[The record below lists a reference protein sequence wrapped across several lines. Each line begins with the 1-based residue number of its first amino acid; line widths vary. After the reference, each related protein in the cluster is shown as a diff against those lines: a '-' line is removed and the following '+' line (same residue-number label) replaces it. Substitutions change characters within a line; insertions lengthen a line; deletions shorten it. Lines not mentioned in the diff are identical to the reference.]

1 VPWEALLRGW
11 VVAIAVL
18 GLTLPAAPD
27 AGAAK
32 RGSRDQADG
41 PRGKVR
47 QLRGA
52 MLTPNWSVDGSPF
65 LFNEAQ
71 QRTELENVCVMGG
84 NLVRFHVDWSQLEPA
99 GLDPSYLARM
109 DQVLSWA
116 AACRIR
122 VILNL
127 VGSPCWAI
135 QPTPCRGSTWI
146 FTPPR
151 PGSFETVARFLLS
164 RYPRLYAIEVWNEPN
179 WSFWNGTPAEYAAL
193 VNEAVTA
200 RNALGSS
207 TKVLAGALLMD
218 AISYPGA
225 IGYLEA
231 LYQAGMRGH
240 DGISIHPYSAGCW
253 PACGAFVDPARPRS
267 PFRVAIKG
275 TRRVM
280 IRYGD
285 PGGIYLT
292 EFGFATCPALPGCV
306 AEATAA
312 RWLASSFQ
320 VAAGYRYV
328 HGLTAFSMRDFAAPS
343 DLDPPWDLR
352 SGILRHDLTPKPAY
366 RRLRSVLWRLER
378 RRVGRRHRG
387 RGYR

>member
-1 VPWEALLRGW
+1 MLWDGRLRGW
-11 VVAIAVL
+11 MIAIAIL
-18 GLTLPAAPD
+18 GVTLPTVPD

-32 RGSRDQADG
+32 RGSRDHADG
-41 PRGKVR
+41 RPGKVR

-52 MLTPNWSVDGSPF
+52 MLTPNWSVEGSPF
-65 LFNEAQ
+65 LFNAAQ

-84 NLVRFHVDWSQLEPA
+84 NLVRFHVDWSELEPA
-99 GLDPSYLARM
+99 AYDPSYLTRM
-109 DQVLSWA
+109 DQVLTWA
-116 AACRIR
+116 AACHIQ

-127 VGSPCWAI
+127 IGSPCWAI

-151 PGSFETVARFLLS
+151 QGSFGAIARFLLA
-164 RYPRLYAIEVWNEPN
+164 RYPSLYAIEVWNEPN
-179 WSFWNGTPAEYAAL
+179 SSFWNGTPTEYAAL
-193 VNEAVTA
+193 VNEAVAA
-200 RNALGSS
+200 RNALRSG

-218 AISYPGA
+218 GISHPGA

-231 LYQAGMRGH
+231 LYQAGMWGH
-240 DGISIHPYSAGCW
+240 DGISIHPYSADCW
-253 PACGAFVDPARPRS
+253 PGCGAFVDPTRPRS

-275 TRRVM
+275 THRVM
-280 IRYGD
+280 LRYGD

-306 AEATAA
+306 EEWTAA

-320 VAAGYRYV
+320 VAADYPYV
-328 HGLTAFSMRDFAAPS
+328 EGLTAFSMRDFAAPS
-343 DLDPPWDLR
+343 DLYPHWDLR

-366 RRLRSVLWRLER
+366 QPLRTVLQRLER
-378 RRVGRRHRG
+378 RRGRRHRG
-387 RGYR
+387 R